1 MSFRSLFYLDP
12 LSTPSG
18 RSEVEE
24 VRDVSFLSLP
34 VLVHQPSHSQW
45 IKLEYMRTG
54 SIAITRVAILSTTD
68 ESILTARIHLL
79 DVNTGRA
86 STAHLELDRIYGD
99 TGAQYS
105 SALGPKFIDSRCKEG
120 ENVKAW
126 VKPEYRRNTV
136 SSSCSRS
143 TLMPFVPMCC
153 SMVYP
158 NNLQPLWMESEMRV
172 RIPASKTSEL
182 FVLGINV
189 AATVTGSR
197 RKTIGMTQRCL
208 DLESVLSVVI
218 PYLWQ

>member
-1 MSFRSLFYLDP
+1 M
-12 LSTPSG
+12 
-18 RSEVEE
+18 
-24 VRDVSFLSLP
+24 SFLSLP
-34 VLVHQPSHSQW
+34 VLVHQPSHSIRTQGKIGYSGTRTQINHYTKYPWECISNKARVYADW
-45 IKLEYMRTG
+45 IDRDHQSSHPVHHRRVHPHCSYPPSRCQYRT
-54 SIAITRVAILSTTD
+54 
-68 ESILTARIHLL
+68 
-79 DVNTGRA
+79 
-86 STAHLELDRIYGD
+86 YGD

-120 ENVKAW
+120 EIVKAW